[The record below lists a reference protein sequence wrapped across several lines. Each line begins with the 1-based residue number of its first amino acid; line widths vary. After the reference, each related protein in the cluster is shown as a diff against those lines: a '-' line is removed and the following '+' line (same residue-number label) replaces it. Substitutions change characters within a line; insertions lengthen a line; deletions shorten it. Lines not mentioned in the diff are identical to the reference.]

1 MANKRI
7 TSVKDTIGVRQ
18 AAYLESK
25 WKRNINAVNKAIPV
39 QPENLAARRD
49 QNLRLAMVLE
59 NTDREIKSFLR
70 KNEGA
75 SQVPDV
81 GPFRMHVFDMITAM
95 YPNSIAEELVSV
107 QAMPQKIAQIFFLS
121 VLRGETKG
129 NITEGDAVFSPWTGA
144 ADYTRYDSEYV
155 DGEFVG
161 TAGDKDY
168 EGFLQFVPVRKGQVS
183 FNIEGTA
190 YTDDGNGNI
199 KNGGTTVGTID
210 YATGKYTL
218 SLASNTTQDI
228 MVDYMYD
235 QEYAPSRTG
244 SIKLTV
250 EETILTARPHKLNAL
265 YSFDAGYDLQ
275 SAYGLNIDDALLEA
289 ATAEIRHERDGIVI
303 NSLYRQAKNSTSWN
317 ITIPVGLNY
326 KEHYESFINELFKC
340 GTRINQETKR
350 GIGNWAVVG
359 KTGLD
364 TLRAVGAPRFIG
376 VGNLTTAGPQLAGTL
391 DNQMKIFYDP
401 FLDEDSYLVGYKG
414 NLFLDAGFVLG
425 DYLPLFASQ
434 MVMLE
439 DFMGRRGYASLYG
452 TRMIN
457 NGMYVKGTITRLPA
471 PVPTQPTT

>member
-1 MANKRI
+1 MANKNKRI
-7 TSVKDTIGVRQ
+7 ASVRDTMPVRQ
-18 AAYLESK
+18 AAYLENK
-25 WKRNINAVNKAIPV
+25 WKRNINAVNKAMPV
-39 QPENLAARRD
+39 PVAEEAKRRD
-49 QNLRLAMVLE
+49 MNLRLAMVLE
-59 NTDREIKSFLR
+59 NTEREINQFLR
-70 KNEGA
+70 KNEGVT
-75 SQVPDV
+75 QVPDV

-107 QAMPQKIAQIFFLS
+107 QAMPQKLAQIFFLS
-121 VLRGETKG
+121 VTRGDTKG
-129 NITEGDAVFSPWTGA
+129 EVKEGDSVFSPWTGA

-155 DGEFVG
+155 DHEYVGAAGE
-161 TAGDKDY
+161 TKY
-168 EGFLQFVPVRKGQVS
+168 EGFLQFVPIRKGQVS

-190 YTDDGNGNI
+190 YTDDGKGNI
-199 KNGGTTVGTID
+199 KNGATTVGTVNYD
-210 YATGKYTL
+210 TGAYSITVT
-218 SLASNTTQDI
+218 AATTQDV

-244 SIKLTV
+244 SLKLSV
-250 EETILTARPHKLNAL
+250 DETIITARPHKLNAL
-265 YSFDAGYDLQ
+265 YSFDSGYDLQ
-275 SAYGLNIDDALLEA
+275 SAYGVNIDDALLEA

-317 ITIPVGLNY
+317 ITIPTALTY

-364 TLRAVGAPRFIG
+364 LLRAVGAPRFIG
-376 VGNLTTAGPQLAGTL
+376 TGNFATAGPQLAGTL
-391 DNQMKIFYDP
+391 DNQMKIYYNP
-401 FLDEDSYLVGYKG
+401 FFEEDAYLVGYKG
-414 NLFLDAGFVLG
+414 SLFLDAGFVLG

-439 DFMGRRGYASLYG
+439 DFVGRRGYASLYG

-457 NGMYVKGTITRLPA
+457 NGMYVKGTITHLPLEE
-471 PVPTQPTT
+471 TRI